1 MNNRLI
7 VPSVLIAV
15 APILFAIAVLSGLA
29 TGVSV
34 VLILI
39 SLLASIGAIFIF
51 NQLMNTQRLE
61 IEEDQNKQHD
71 AQSESINSE
80 INNQRELILELLPA
94 WVRQTNLAQA
104 QAEEAINDLTG
115 TFSNIYERLQ
125 ASISATKVSTEGDAG
140 NAGLSAVIEY
150 SQTELTQV
158 IESLR
163 ESITSQQSLADEI
176 GRLSVITDELKDMAT
191 EVGGIASQTNLLAL
205 NAAIEAARA
214 GEYGRGFAV
223 VADEVRT
230 LSTRS
235 GDTGARITERIEQ
248 VNSLLTSTQQTTLR
262 FTEQGESTLHNS
274 ESTIK
279 EVLTKFLEFGGN
291 MAETSNTLIEEGS
304 QVQQEVEQVLISLQF
319 QDRVRQ
325 ILEHVT
331 MNMNALTAVITEH
344 KAIVAKGGVPDP
356 VDIDTWMK
364 DLGKTYTTLE
374 QVDVH
379 HQSEREDTHDKSE
392 ITFF

>member
-1 MNNRLI
+1 MSRLI
-7 VPSVLIAV
+7 FPFTLIAV
-15 APILFAIAVLSGLA
+15 APTLFFIAIISGLSKGVTMALVLLSVTTSLFSIFAIK
-29 TGVSV
+29 
-34 VLILI
+34 
-39 SLLASIGAIFIF
+39 
-51 NQLMNTQRLE
+51 QLMDTQRRE
-61 IEEDQNKQHD
+61 
-71 AQSESINSE
+71 QSEAQCVENDTDSKTAALE
-80 INNQRELILELLPA
+80 VNNQRELILELLPA

-104 QAEEAINDLTG
+104 QTEEAINKLTT
-115 TFSNIYERLQ
+115 TFSDIYDRLQ
-125 ASISATKVSTEGDAG
+125 TSISATRTSTEGDAG
-140 NAGLSAVIEY
+140 SAGLTAVIDY

-163 ESITSQQSLADEI
+163 ESISSQQSLADEI

-248 VNSLLTSTQQTTLR
+248 VNSLLTATQQTTLQ
-262 FTEQGESTLHNS
+262 FTEQGEATLHKSENTIGEVLAKFLDFGRSMANASSTL
-274 ESTIK
+274 
-279 EVLTKFLEFGGN
+279 V
-291 MAETSNTLIEEGS
+291 EEGTH
-304 QVQQEVEQVLISLQF
+304 VQSDVEQVLVSLQF

-331 MNMNALTAVITEH
+331 ENMNALTDVITEH
-344 KAIVAKGGVPDP
+344 KTIVSEGGVPDL
-356 VDIDTWMK
+356 VDVETWMSE
-364 DLGKTYTTLE
+364 LGKTFTTLE

-379 HQSEREDTHDKSE
+379 HQANRDDTHDKSE

>member
-331 MNMNALTAVITEH
+331 MNMNALTTVITEH

-379 HQSEREDTHDKSE
+379 QQSEREDTHDKSE